1 MDNSLVDVG
10 INDFDLLGSLVSGQ
24 LSLGLSSSLG
34 IGVEVGDDTYN
45 EIVADLSNNT
55 TNSSY
60 WNNIDASTKSNINTM
75 YNNLKNSFDNILFTP
90 DGLAL
95 GALMMARCM
104 NSLGTPINPVGGS
117 RGGMCIMQQRI
128 KLSKKR

>member
-1 MDNSLVDVG
+1 
-10 INDFDLLGSLVSGQ
+10 
-24 LSLGLSSSLG
+24 LG
-34 IGVEVGDDTYN
+34 ITGRAGITGYKPYFIEKY
-45 EIVADLSNNT
+45 
-55 TNSSY
+55 
-60 WNNIDASTKSNINTM
+60 
-75 YNNLKNSFDNILFTP
+75 LKNSFDNILFTP